1 MITVLG
7 VDQSMTCTGAVVLDH
22 IPHANYGQGI
32 TSIEA
37 LKAIRTSKTDAEDFV
52 VDTYERA
59 RIIGMQLVQLAEA
72 HKPDYVVFE
81 TPSLASKG
89 NATRT
94 LPLLLGS
101 LIAQLEGTL
110 SREGVKLLTVAP
122 SSLKKFATG
131 KGNATK
137 DEMVLAV
144 EGSNKELYDLLMN
157 TTKAGGRFDVA
168 DAYWLAMWAIDKEN
182 YHV

>member
-7 VDQSMTCTGAVVLDH
+7 IDQSLSCTGAIVLEH
-22 IPHANYGQGI
+22 IPHHGEGAGI
-32 TSIEA
+32 TTVEGLS
-37 LKAIRTSKTDAEDFV
+37 AIRTSKTEAEDFV
-52 VDTYERA
+52 TDTYERS
-59 RIIGMQLVQLAEA
+59 RIIGAKLVQLAEL

-101 LIAQLEGTL
+101 LLAQLEGTL

-131 KGNATK
+131 KGTASK
-137 DEMVLAV
+137 DEMVLAI
-144 EGSNKELYDLLMN
+144 EDSNKELFDLLMN
-157 TTKAGGRFDVA
+157 TTKAGGRYDVA
-168 DAYWLAMWAIDKEN
+168 DAYWLAMWVIDKEN
-182 YHV
+182 